1 MQLVNMEQTCAAS
14 DISSNTRSLPEIV
27 SQISPKVPLS
37 SVNPAARA
45 SSKDLDPFRRPIWKQ
60 KAAACCSDRNRA
72 EQKYIQKEAEYMI
85 HNCHVQVAQNEEW

>member
-1 MQLVNMEQTCAAS
+1 MQLMSMKQTCAAS
-14 DISSNTRSLPEIV
+14 EISSNTRSLSETV

-60 KAAACCSDRNRA
+60 KAAVCCSDRT
-72 EQKYIQKEAEYMI
+72 EPKYIQEAEYMI
-85 HNCHVQVAQNEEW
+85 HNCHVQVAQNKEW